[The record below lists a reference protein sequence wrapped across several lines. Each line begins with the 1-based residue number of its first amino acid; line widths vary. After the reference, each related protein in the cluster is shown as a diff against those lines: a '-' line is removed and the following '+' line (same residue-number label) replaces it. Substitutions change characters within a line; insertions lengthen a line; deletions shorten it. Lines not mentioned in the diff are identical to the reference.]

1 MKVLLTG
8 DRGYIG
14 RAMTT
19 FLLGRGHQVT
29 GLDTDYYYDCD
40 FGTSDCS
47 YPKLDRDIRDVS
59 AEEVR
64 GFDAVVHLAGLSNDP
79 LGSIHSGLTYD
90 INHQA
95 SVRLA
100 KIAKEAGVRR
110 FLFASSCSM
119 YGAAG
124 EAVLGEESPLCP
136 LTPYAIS
143 KVRTE
148 EDLSALADEHFS
160 PTFLRNATAY
170 GVSSRLRIDI
180 VLNNLVGWSV
190 TTGNIRILS
199 DGTPWRP
206 IVHIEDISQA
216 FALVLEA
223 PLKLVHNEAFNVGAD
238 CENYQVRDLAAIVQ
252 KVVPTSTVEYA
263 GQGGPD
269 PRNYRVSF
277 AKFMCAFPAFR
288 PRWTALKGAQ
298 ELYDAYRAENLTPEG
313 LQGRKYVRLKQ
324 IEALLNN
331 GRLDRDLRWKE
342 YRIQ

>member
-1 MKVLLTG
+1 MNVLLTG

-14 RAMTT
+14 QTMTR

-40 FGTSDCS
+40 FGRSDRA
-47 YPKLDRDIRDVS
+47 YPKLERDIRDVS
-59 AEEVR
+59 PEDIR

-79 LGSIHSGLTYD
+79 LGSLQSELSYD
-90 INHQA
+90 INHHA

-100 KIAKEAGVRR
+100 KMAKQAGVRR

-119 YGAAG
+119 YGMAG
-124 EAVLGEESPLCP
+124 EDVLGEESPLRP
-136 LTPYAIS
+136 LTPYARS
-143 KVRTE
+143 KVRSE
-148 EDLSALADEHFS
+148 EGLSALAEKHFS

-223 PLKLVHNEAFNVGAD
+223 PVKVIHNQAFNIGAD
-238 CENYQVRDLAAIVQ
+238 SENYRVRDLAAIVH
-252 KVVPTSTVEYA
+252 KVVPASKVEYV

-277 AKFMCAFPAFR
+277 AKFVRAFPTFR
-288 PRWTALKGAQ
+288 CRWTALEGAQ
-298 ELYDAYRAENLTPEG
+298 ELYDAYRAQNLTLEG

-324 IEALLNN
+324 IEVLLSN
-331 GRLDRDLRWKE
+331 GQLDSDLRWKGN
-342 YRIQ
+342 RLQ